1 MDLRVGIVGAG
12 AAGLAA
18 LKAVAHAGL
27 DVTCFER
34 GDRVGGIWVLDNTS
48 GLSSA
53 YRSLHC
59 NTSRARTEFED
70 FPMPEHWPHFP
81 DHVQVCEYF
90 DAYLDRSAR
99 PRHIRFQTTVEHA
112 RREPGGGWR
121 VETGDGERH
130 RF

>member
-59 NTSRARTEFED
+59 NPSRARPELEAS
-70 FPMPEHWPHFP
+70 PMPAHWPHSP
-81 DHVQVCEYF
+81 AHVQACECSEASRDRF
-90 DAYLDRSAR
+90 DLR
-99 PRHIRFQTTVEHA
+99 RHIRFGTTVERA
-112 RREPGGGWR
+112 RREA
-121 VETGDGERH
+121 
-130 RF
+130 

>member
-18 LKAVAHAGL
+18 LKAVAGAGL

-34 GDRVGGIWVLDNTS
+34 GDRVGGIWVLDNSS

-70 FPMPEHWPHFP
+70 LPSLPVACAVWEPRPSLSTSAESWLLAGGPH
-81 DHVQVCEYF
+81 HTV
-90 DAYLDRSAR
+90 L
-99 PRHIRFQTTVEHA
+99 TTA
-112 RREPGGGWR
+112 IG
-121 VETGDGERH
+121 
-130 RF
+130 

>member
-34 GDRVGGIWVLDNTS
+34 GDRVGGIWGLDNTS

-59 NTSRARTEFED
+59 TTSRARTEFEA
-70 FPMPEHWPHFP
+70 FPMPAHWPHSP
-81 DHVQVCEYF
+81 DHVEVCEYF
-90 DAYLDRSAR
+90 EAFPDRFDLR
-99 PRHIRFQTTVEHA
+99 RHIRF
-112 RREPGGGWR
+112 
-121 VETGDGERH
+121 
-130 RF
+130 